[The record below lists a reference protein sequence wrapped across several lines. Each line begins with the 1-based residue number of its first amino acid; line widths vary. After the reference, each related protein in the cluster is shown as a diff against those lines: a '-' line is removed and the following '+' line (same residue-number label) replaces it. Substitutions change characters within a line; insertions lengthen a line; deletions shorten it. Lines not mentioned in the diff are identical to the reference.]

1 MIHLP
6 MTTGSSLRFPPCF
19 EEILMYSHRIK
30 NAIQFGVDA
39 AAHFED
45 GYVSESKVKEL
56 AIWLDAHP
64 NDGTFAQYV
73 EEQA

>member
-1 MIHLP
+1 
-6 MTTGSSLRFPPCF
+6 
-19 EEILMYSHRIK
+19 MYSHRIK

-45 GYVSESKVKEL
+45 GYVSESKLKEL

-73 EEQA
+73 EDQA